1 MRTVLVTGGTGYL
14 GQFLVRALDAAAYR
28 VRGPPCIGAGRS
40 ENVHRRPQHPAL
52 LQVVATH
59 HTTRPAAEKTR
70 VEWHWVDLTSG
81 DGLADCF
88 SALGPELVAVVNC
101 AAASAPAFCEQN
113 ADHAAALNVPH
124 QLLKS
129 LAGLAATPLL
139 IHISTDQVYAGTGT
153 PAAGWSE
160 DCKPQPVNV
169 YGATKLEAERAVQ
182 ASWPKHV
189 ILRPSIIVGPPP
201 PFPLHRPL
209 FLQFVLS
216 ALSQQKPTTFFTD
229 EWRCPVSVHDIVA
242 ACLRLIAEAD
252 KPRAHRLYNMG
263 GPHRLSRAEMAEAA
277 AAVGGWS
284 TAAVLR
290 QPAASV
296 TRAAPSPQDIAM
308 DSSLCAADLGV
319 HATPLESVLRAVCAA
334 AQPDP

>member
-1 MRTVLVTGGTGYL
+1 M
-14 GQFLVRALDAAAYR
+14 
-28 VRGPPCIGAGRS
+28 IRS
-40 ENVHRRPQHPAL
+40 CSCTN
-52 LQVVATH
+52 
-59 HTTRPAAEKTR
+59 
-70 VEWHWVDLTSG
+70 DS
-81 DGLADCF
+81 
-88 SALGPELVAVVNC
+88 
-101 AAASAPAFCEQN
+101 
-113 ADHAAALNVPH
+113 
-124 QLLKS
+124 
-129 LAGLAATPLL
+129 
-139 IHISTDQVYAGTGT
+139 
-153 PAAGWSE
+153 
-160 DCKPQPVNV
+160 
-169 YGATKLEAERAVQ
+169 Q

-201 PFPLHRPL
+201 PFPVHRPL